1 MGRISV
7 PRPPRHHEA
16 MAAREVLVASAPWV
30 VPEGGGLVMS
40 GSDSSLALTGARGH
54 GRPVTAS
61 SQVATANESRQ
72 KKPTNGVLCSSPAR
86 RQGRSYQR
94 AGWSRR
100 RRGGAY
106 RERRAN
112 ERARHISARDGAIAL
127 PACKTAS
134 ILKLIPN
141 GKGRKSRTWVFITA
155 SAWEVRAGSR
165 SHGLASSFIHPITR
179 TSPLLP
185 FLRAPLPL
193 PSSLPSPR
201 FLPSL
206 SSPRR
211 LLPASSEP
219 HSPARSHDR
228 TFGQTF

>member
-1 MGRISV
+1 
-7 PRPPRHHEA
+7 
-16 MAAREVLVASAPWV
+16 
-30 VPEGGGLVMS
+30 MS

-193 PSSLPSPR
+193 PSPPLR

-206 SSPRR
+206 SLPPKTPPR
-211 LLPASSEP
+211 LLRASLTRSL
-219 HSPARSHDR
+219 ARSHVR
-228 TFGQTF
+228 LEFLSLR